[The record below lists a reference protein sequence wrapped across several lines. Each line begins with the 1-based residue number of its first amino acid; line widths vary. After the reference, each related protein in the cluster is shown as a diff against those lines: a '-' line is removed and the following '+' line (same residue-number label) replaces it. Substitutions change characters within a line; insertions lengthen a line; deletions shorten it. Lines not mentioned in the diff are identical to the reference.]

1 MNSSELTINQIID
14 KINEAADSN
23 SPLNLTS
30 DEIKILSKEI
40 GDMVF
45 IPVLSWD
52 QVSKLPGKKIGKT
65 EED

>member
-1 MNSSELTINQIID
+1 MNSSELTINQVIY
-14 KINEAADSN
+14 KINEAAESN

-30 DEIKILSKEI
+30 DEVKILSKEI

-45 IPVLSWD
+45 IPVLSLD
-52 QVSKLPGKKIGKT
+52 QVSKLPGKKIGKI